1 MAYKFQVGPATLS
14 GSTKFEE
21 ELEAAGGFKPSGV
34 DDTALDVAADSFFFR
49 DADGTMKRDTMADYA
64 TAIAGDGLA
73 ASSGVLA
80 VGVDDSTVELNSD
93 ALRIK
98 DAGVTGAKLN
108 TDVISA
114 QTELASDGLAAADEM
129 MISDGG
135 VLKKI
140 GVDNLFKDGP
150 GLLSA
155 AAVAVADDHF
165 MFLDGGA
172 TGDTK
177 VESVADLMTAVAGN
191 GLAAASGV
199 LSLDSSEV
207 ADAAVA
213 SGDKFVFHDATDDS
227 TKKESIDDIAT
238 LFAGD
243 GLTASSAVL
252 AVGAGALIDVQA
264 NQVDVDLT
272 EATEGAI
279 ASGDYLIFL
288 DGGATGTHAK
298 ENIDDIATL
307 FAGDGLAAASAVLSV
322 QVSGAVKLASD
333 KVGISGSI
341 AGIGLSYD
349 GGVDSIE
356 SIDLDLNELSAGAIA
371 HGDSIAFIDANDSNV
386 TKKEAVADLATLF
399 AGDGLSA
406 ASSVMALD
414 LNELTAA
421 AVDVANDSFA
431 IIDANDSN
439 GSRKESIAD
448 LVTAVAGNGLAAASG
463 VLSLDA
469 SEVAGATLASG
480 DHLVFHDVT
489 DDSTKKETI
498 DDIATFM
505 AGNGLAASSGVL
517 ALDASE
523 VAAAAVAS
531 GDAFVFED
539 ATDNS
544 TKKETIDDI
553 ATFMAGD
560 GLIASS
566 GVLAVNVAD
575 MATAMTGDVADT
587 DEFAISDAGTMKK
600 VDFSVVR
607 DAVFADV
614 SGDATVAAGGALTI
628 AATAVESGM
637 LNNNVISGQTDI
649 GGALA
654 TTDEILVSD
663 GGTLR
668 RTDLSRFA
676 TMMAGDQLTAA
687 SGQLHFR
694 LEITEIGD
702 GDTLTQGVHYLGD
715 LTSNATLTLPA
726 SPDVGDQ
733 VTVKAK
739 GLTGAV
745 VIINKAGSQTIDGE
759 TSVTIES
766 PYGAV
771 SMVYVAN
778 NDWRLI

>member
-1 MAYKFQVGPATLS
+1 MAYKFQVGSAILS

-64 TAIAGDGLA
+64 TAIAGNGLA
-73 ASSGVLA
+73 AASGVLA

-93 ALRIK
+93 ALRVK
-98 DAGVTGAKLN
+98 DSGVTGAKLN

-114 QTELASDGLAAADEM
+114 QAELASDGLAAADEM

-150 GLLSA
+150 GLLAA

-165 MFLDGGA
+165 LFLDGGA

-177 VESVADLMTAVAGN
+177 VESVADLMTAIAGN

-199 LSLDSSEV
+199 LALDASEV
-207 ADAAVA
+207 AAAAVA
-213 SGDKFVFHDATDDS
+213 SGDQFVFEDATDNS

-243 GLTASSAVL
+243 GLTATSAVL

-264 NQVDVDLT
+264 NQIDVDLT
-272 EATEGAI
+272 EAGEAAI
-279 ASGDYLIFL
+279 ASGDYLLFL

-307 FAGDGLAAASAVLSV
+307 FAGSGLAAASAVLSV
-322 QVSGAVKLASD
+322 QVSGAIAVALD
-333 KVGISGSI
+333 KVGLSGSV
-341 AGIGLSYD
+341 AGEGLTYD
-349 GGVDSIE
+349 GGVDSISALKIGVVSNSGIGIE
-356 SIDLDLNELSAGAIA
+356 ADGVKVDLMGLAAGAI
-371 HGDSIAFIDANDSNV
+371 N
-386 TKKEAVADLATLF
+386 
-399 AGDGLSA
+399 
-406 ASSVMALD
+406 
-414 LNELTAA
+414 
-421 AVDVANDSFA
+421 VANDSFA
-431 IIDANDSN
+431 IIDADDSN
-439 GSRKESIAD
+439 ASKKESIAD
-448 LVTAVAGNGLAAASG
+448 LMTAVAGNGLAAASG
-463 VLSLDA
+463 VLALDA

-575 MATAMTGDVADT
+575 MATAMTGDLADT
-587 DEFAISDAGTMKK
+587 DEFAISDGGTMKK

-628 AATAVESGM
+628 AAGAVESGM
-637 LNNNVISGQTDI
+637 FNANVISGQTDI

-663 GGTLR
+663 AGVIKR
-668 RTDLSRFA
+668 ADLSRFS
-676 TMMAGDQLTAA
+676 TMLAGDQLTAA

-694 LEITEIGD
+694 LEITEVGD
-702 GDTLTQGVHYLGD
+702 SDTLTQGVHYLGD
-715 LTSNATLTLPA
+715 LSSNATLTLPA

-739 GLTGAV
+739 GLTSGT
-745 VIINKAGSQTIDGE
+745 VININKAGSQTIDGA

-771 SMVYVAN
+771 TMVYVAN